1 MNKEFQIIDS
11 YQQKMILSEI
21 YQKYELKLDYASFE
35 SSLKRI
41 SEFKRNNDYVL
52 KMCQSEPGQ
61 IMEKSKVRETRL
73 LKTFYK
79 NKKLHILWTLRI

>member
-1 MNKEFQIIDS
+1 MNKELQIIDS

-52 KMCQSEPGQ
+52 KMCSLNRDRLWKNQ
-61 IMEKSKVRETRL
+61 KSGRPDC
-73 LKTFYK
+73 
-79 NKKLHILWTLRI
+79 